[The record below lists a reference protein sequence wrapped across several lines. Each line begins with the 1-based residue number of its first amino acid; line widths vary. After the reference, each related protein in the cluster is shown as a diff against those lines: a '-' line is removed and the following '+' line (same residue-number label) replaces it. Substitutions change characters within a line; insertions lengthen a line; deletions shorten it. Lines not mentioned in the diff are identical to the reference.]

1 MMMAVRAERT
11 EEAID
16 RRLADEFSGIS
27 PTTVERCVDDVRAC
41 VVHLGVDATP
51 GLVERIARE
60 HLVGM
65 IKSEPPSGRS
75 SQ

>member
-1 MMMAVRAERT
+1 MVVRAERA

-27 PTTVERCVDDVRAC
+27 PATVERCVHDVRAC
-41 VVHLGVDATP
+41 VAHLGIDATP